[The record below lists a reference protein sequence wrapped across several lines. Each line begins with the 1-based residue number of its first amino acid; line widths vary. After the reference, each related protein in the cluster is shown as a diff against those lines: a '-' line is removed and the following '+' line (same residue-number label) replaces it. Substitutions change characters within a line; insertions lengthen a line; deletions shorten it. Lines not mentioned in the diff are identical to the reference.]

1 MIKLH
6 KTGIGGKVFNWI
18 IYVVKKMQEAEMWG
32 KEWGVKFSVE
42 ISKMMIFSRK
52 KEKMII

>member
-18 IYVVKKMQEAEMWG
+18 MYVVKKMQEAEMWG
-32 KEWGVKFSVE
+32 MEWGVKFSVE

-52 KEKMII
+52 